1 MMARLL
7 SILAWLLGA
16 LLALLVLAAVT
27 LLWMSR
33 PLGSHDLVSHP
44 HPAAGYDEALARF
57 ERIGRSEP
65 ADVRPVCHSYLFGHG
80 RRTGRAIV
88 LLHGFTNC
96 PRQFEAFAQL
106 LYDRGAN
113 VLVLRV
119 PHHGLRDPLTRDP
132 QWLTAEELAALG
144 DESVDIARGLG
155 DSVTVAGLSMGGNV
169 AAWLAQERPDLDHAV
184 LIAPLFGVSKVWRQ
198 MTPALERGL
207 LACPDFCVWWD
218 DRLKERVGGPASAY
232 PRFSTRA
239 LAQSLRLGL
248 EVEEAARREPPHAR
262 SIQIV
267 TVGGDGAVRNDATA
281 EVQNAWS
288 RNAPGRVEGYEFPI
302 AMGLGHDLIDPL
314 QPYQQVG
321 RVYPV
326 LTEMMWPK

>member
-1 MMARLL
+1 MARLL
-7 SILAWLLGA
+7 TILTWLVGA
-16 LLALLVLAAVT
+16 LLALLVLLAVT
-27 LLWMSR
+27 LLWLAR
-33 PLGSHDLVSHP
+33 PLGSHDLVSHS
-44 HPAAGYDEALARF
+44 HPAASYDEALARF
-57 ERIGRSEP
+57 ERIERSEP
-65 ADVRPVCHSYLFGHG
+65 AEVQPACHSRLYGHG
-80 RRTGRAIV
+80 QRTGRVIV
-88 LLHGFTNC
+88 LIHGFTNC
-96 PRQFEAFAQL
+96 PRQFEAFAER
-106 LYDRGAN
+106 LYARGAN

-132 QWLTAEELAALG
+132 QFLTAEELAAQG

-155 DSVTVAGLSMGGNV
+155 DSVTVAGLSMGANV
-169 AAWLAQERPDLDHAV
+169 AAWLAQERPDVDHAV
-184 LIAPLFGVSKVWRQ
+184 LIAPLFGVSRVWRQ

-218 DRLKERVGGPASAY
+218 DKLKARVGGPASAY

-248 EVEEAARREPPHAR
+248 EVWEAARREPPRAR

-288 RNAPGRVEGYEFPI
+288 RRAPGRVEGYEFPI

-326 LTEMMWPK
+326 LTEMMWPR